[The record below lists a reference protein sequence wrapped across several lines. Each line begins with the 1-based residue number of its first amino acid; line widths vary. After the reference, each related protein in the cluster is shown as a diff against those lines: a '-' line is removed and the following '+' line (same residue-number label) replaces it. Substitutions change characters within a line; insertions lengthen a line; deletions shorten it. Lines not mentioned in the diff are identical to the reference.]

1 MPPKSDRIAGCSMIF
16 NCGTQ
21 QGGVAVRYLRRI
33 FPKRDAGH
41 RPEQLDDH
49 DVEKYENN

>member
-1 MPPKSDRIAGCSMIF
+1 MIF

-41 RPEQLDDH
+41 RPEQLDEH